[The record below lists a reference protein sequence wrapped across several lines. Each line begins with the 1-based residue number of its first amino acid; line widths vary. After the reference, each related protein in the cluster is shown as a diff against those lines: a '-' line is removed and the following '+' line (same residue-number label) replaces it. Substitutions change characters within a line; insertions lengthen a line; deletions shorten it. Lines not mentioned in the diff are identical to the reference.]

1 MKQLSLLLL
10 VLAFIACDSKTAAPE
25 VTFTKYDETAELT
38 EQQNHE
44 NNRMKFKTIQSKY
57 LDMNEVFAP
66 FNEALASFSEKDYY
80 NMESFLIEKDIP
92 FIQEAIKNRI
102 LTYEKIALFYLYRI
116 RKYESNP
123 ETALNAIIALNPNI
137 LEEARAKDRN
147 PNKPYNL
154 NETLYGLPVLLKDNI
169 NTAGMPTTA
178 GAVALQDNVNT
189 DDAQLVKNLKA
200 SGALI
205 LGKLNLSEWAYYFCD
220 GCPLGYSAIG
230 GQTLNP
236 YGRKVFETGG
246 SSAGSGVATA
256 ANYAV
261 VTVGSETSGSILS
274 PSSKNAVVGLK
285 PTIGVVPGEGVV
297 PISTTLDTA
306 GPMTKFVV
314 DNAILLGAL
323 EKPLQMLENDSL
335 QAPYLHG
342 LNGATLSGKRFA
354 VLKSSMQDS
363 LLSNA
368 VDLIRKHG
376 AEVIELEKDRPRLEG
391 FLTFLNLEMKRDLP
405 IYLENNADAS
415 IPFKSVADVI
425 AFNSQDSIKRM
436 PYNQGRFDGIIADET
451 SEEDFQKIGEN
462 LNSYGQTYLNE
473 ILKDNNVDAFLS
485 VNNSYAGVA
494 AVAQYPCLTVN
505 MGYTEEGEPKGL
517 TFTAFPKEEA
527 KLLKLGYAYEQVSKQ
542 RKLPKGYE

>member
-1 MKQLSLLLL
+1 M
-10 VLAFIACDSKTAAPE
+10 
-25 VTFTKYDETAELT
+25 
-38 EQQNHE
+38 
-44 NNRMKFKTIQSKY
+44 
-57 LDMNEVFAP
+57 
-66 FNEALASFSEKDYY
+66 
-80 NMESFLIEKDIP
+80 
-92 FIQEAIKNRI
+92 
-102 LTYEKIALFYLYRI
+102 
-116 RKYESNP
+116 
-123 ETALNAIIALNPNI
+123 
-137 LEEARAKDRN
+137 
-147 PNKPYNL
+147 
-154 NETLYGLPVLLKDNI
+154 
-169 NTAGMPTTA
+169 
-178 GAVALQDNVNT
+178 
-189 DDAQLVKNLKA
+189 
-200 SGALI
+200 
-205 LGKLNLSEWAYYFCD
+205 
-220 GCPLGYSAIG
+220 
-230 GQTLNP
+230 
-236 YGRKVFETGG
+236 
-246 SSAGSGVATA
+246 
-256 ANYAV
+256 
-261 VTVGSETSGSILS
+261 
-274 PSSKNAVVGLK
+274 VGLK